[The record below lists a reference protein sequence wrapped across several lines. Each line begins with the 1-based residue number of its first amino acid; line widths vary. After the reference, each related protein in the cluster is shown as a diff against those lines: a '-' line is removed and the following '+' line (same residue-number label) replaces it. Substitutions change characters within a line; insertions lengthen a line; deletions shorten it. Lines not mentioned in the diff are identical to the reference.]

1 MVRWPGRI
9 PAGVVS
15 NEIVQHHDWLPTF
28 LAAAGDPDI
37 VEKLKQG
44 HQIGDTTYRVHI
56 DGFNLLPYLTG
67 EVDKSPRQLFVYFS
81 DDGDVLGVRFDNW
94 KVVFMEQRVQGTLQ
108 LWAEPFV
115 PLRLPKLFNLRTDPF
130 ERADLTSNTYWD
142 WVVDSG
148 ILVLTASALVAQ
160 FLQTFKDFPPRQ
172 KAASFTIDQ
181 AVAKLE
187 ASLTAGQ

>member
-1 MVRWPGRI
+1 
-9 PAGVVS
+9 VS
-15 NEIVQHHDWLPTF
+15 NEIIQHHDWLPTF
-28 LAAAGDPDI
+28 LAAAGEPDI
-37 VEKLKQG
+37 VDRLKQG
-44 HQIGDTTYRVHI
+44 HEVGGKTFRVHI

-67 EVDKSPRQLFVYFS
+67 AVDKSPRQLFVYFS

-108 LWAEPFV
+108 IWAEPFV

-130 ERADLTSNTYWD
+130 ERADITSNTYYD
-142 WVVDSG
+142 WVLDSG
-148 ILVLTASALVAQ
+148 ILVLTAAAVVGQ
-160 FLQTFKDFPPRQ
+160 FLATFKEFPPRQ

-187 ASLTAGQ
+187 ASLAAGQ